1 MVGMG
6 MYLRFAHGLPAG
18 ASSTKLVN
26 ASANIALGV
35 PVGTDLLLT
44 LLIVGRILYLS
55 RTTPDL
61 LSSRRIQAAVSIF
74 AESGAMVIVVQ
85 LITSVLVL
93 RGMPSQNILLCMLA
107 QVYVRSHT
115 HVLVGLVGDGFFG
128 HESQGI
134 APTIIILRI
143 GMGKSIDT
151 TLNATL
157 NTVQYT
163 HHAQTTMVEKQEY
176 AAAGGFSDGGSHTP
190 ADTKV

>member
-6 MYLRFAHGLPAG
+6 VYVKFAHGLPAG

-61 LSSRRIQAAVSIF
+61 LSSRRVQAAVSIF
-74 AESGAMVIVVQ
+74 AESGAMVIIVQ

-93 RGMPSQNILLCMLA
+93 RGFPSQNIVLCMLA
-107 QVYVRSHT
+107 QVYVRSPTHT
-115 HVLVGLVGDGFFG
+115 HTHTCSCWFG
-128 HESQGI
+128 G
-134 APTIIILRI
+134 
-143 GMGKSIDT
+143 
-151 TLNATL
+151 
-157 NTVQYT
+157 
-163 HHAQTTMVEKQEY
+163 
-176 AAAGGFSDGGSHTP
+176 
-190 ADTKV
+190 